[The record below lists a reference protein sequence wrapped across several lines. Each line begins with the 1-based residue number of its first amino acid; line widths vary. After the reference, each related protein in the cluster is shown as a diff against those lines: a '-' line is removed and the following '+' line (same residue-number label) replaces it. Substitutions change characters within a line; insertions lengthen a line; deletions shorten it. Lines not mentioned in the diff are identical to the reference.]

1 MGVVDHVAE
10 RGRTVA
16 LDVSV
21 RLKAWF
27 NDAADGFITSLV
39 LEDEDDFMTGGTW
52 LGRRI
57 TADDV
62 QTGSRDNAEGSSK
75 NKPVSHAT
83 QTWN

>member
-1 MGVVDHVAE
+1 MGIVDQLAE

-27 NDAADGFITSLV
+27 NDAADRFITSLV
-39 LEDEDDFMTGGTW
+39 VEDEDDSITGGTG
-52 LGRRI
+52 LGRGI

-75 NKPVSHAT
+75 NKLVNHAT
-83 QTWN
+83 QKWN